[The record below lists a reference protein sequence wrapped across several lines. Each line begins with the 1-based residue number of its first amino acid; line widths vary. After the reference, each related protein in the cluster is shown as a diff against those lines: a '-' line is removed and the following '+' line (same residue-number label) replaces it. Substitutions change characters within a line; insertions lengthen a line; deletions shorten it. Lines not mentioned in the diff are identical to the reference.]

1 MRNTQLAA
9 FDRESSCE
17 TWSYPSELGP
27 QPQSPRQS
35 GARPDRSL
43 ALLEKIIEG
52 NIIPRLLLDHRQ
64 TLVTAQ
70 SAAACATAAWLAKSV
85 DEFAELVVK
94 RDAAASSE
102 YFRSLRA
109 QGASVESLFQDL
121 LAPAARRL
129 GVLWEEDIND
139 FMDVTRG
146 FSHLHQLVQEFG
158 DDFKDEA
165 RAPTSNRR
173 ALLMP
178 MPGEQHT
185 FGISLVG
192 EYFKREGWRVWGGP
206 PRSIDDIVEL
216 VDGQWFDMVGLSV
229 STVTEPKKVAS
240 QIRKIRKASHN
251 KNVTVL
257 VGGYI
262 FIDQPELVGI
272 LGADATAPDGQQ
284 AVRQVSDLITP
295 SRKST

>member
-1 MRNTQLAA
+1 MRNVQMAT

-17 TWSYPSELGP
+17 TWSYPSELEP
-27 QPQSPRQS
+27 QSQSPRPTS
-35 GARPDRSL
+35 GRPDKSL

-52 NIIPRLLLDHRQ
+52 NIIPRLLLDHRH

-70 SAAACATAAWLAKSV
+70 SAAADATAARLAKSV

-102 YFRSLRA
+102 YFRSMRA

-146 FSHLHQLVQEFG
+146 FTHLHHLVQEFG
-158 DDFKDEA
+158 DDFKNEA
-165 RAPTSNRR
+165 RAPISSRR

-206 PRSIDDIVEL
+206 PRSLDDVIEL
-216 VDGQWFDMVGLSV
+216 VDGQWFDMIGLSV
-229 STVTEPKKVAS
+229 SVVPEPKKIAA
-240 QIRKIRKASHN
+240 QIRQIRKASHN

-257 VGGYI
+257 VGG
-262 FIDQPELVGI
+262 FVFLDQPELVGI
-272 LGADATAPDGQQ
+272 LGADATAPDGLQ
-284 AVRQVSDLITP
+284 AVRQVSERIG
-295 SRKST
+295 SRLK